1 MTLKRTGFKRPEPR
15 TLNPFART
23 TALRRSG
30 PIKKKAPK
38 KRAGHD
44 KAMLALC
51 RGQTCHL
58 RVPGVCRDETA
69 TVVPCH
75 ANWAEYGKGMGQ
87 KAADRFTVPG
97 CWRCHSW
104 LDTSAASGALK
115 REAWE
120 VAYAIWSACRDGL
133 TPGDGL

>member
-1 MTLKRTGFKRPEPR
+1 MLKRTGFKRPDPR
-15 TLNPFART
+15 TLDPFKRST
-23 TALRRSG
+23 LPRRSG

-44 KAMLALC
+44 KAMLAAC
-51 RGQTCHL
+51 RGQPCYL
-58 RVPGVCRDETA
+58 RVPGVCRNEIA

-104 LDTSAASGALK
+104 LDQGPAPGELK
-115 REAWE
+115 RATWEA
-120 VAYAIWSACRDGL
+120 AYSPWSAYRDGV
-133 TPGDGL
+133 PREAA